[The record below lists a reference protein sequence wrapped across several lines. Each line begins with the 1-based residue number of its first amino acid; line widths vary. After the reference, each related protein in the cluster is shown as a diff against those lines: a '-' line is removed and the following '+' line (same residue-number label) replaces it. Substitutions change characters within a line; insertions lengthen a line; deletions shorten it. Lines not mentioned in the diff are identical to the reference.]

1 MYCLMKDFSLRSDK
15 RNGPTNA
22 DKVVMGKFVCAI
34 SNHFRAS
41 SPHTVGG
48 SSNTTC
54 AKSCISRYRAI
65 TNAKFSSSMY
75 LPVVYRRGQNHI
87 IKNLPYAWPNVLLS
101 SLRSDSMSMVRWFTR
116 GLSLKILQPI
126 SSPAMVLWMV
136 CNCSFPVVSP
146 SVATRSAR
154 VGSFKAPI
162 AELVASSSR
171 CKPVVRTRLRGESE
185 NVESFCARA
194 YANSFLANNVECPSP
209 RFKKVRALRQRR
221 YDRRNWRMKSNQH
234 ARRLSLAGQW
244 PGKTDVLPTSKCA
257 GTYR

>member
-1 MYCLMKDFSLRSDK
+1 MRNFELAACLDDHSMYCLMKDFSLRSDK

-75 LPVVYRRGQNHI
+75 LTGGLSSGSKPWLF
-87 IKNLPYAWPNVLLS
+87 KNLPYAWPNVLLS

-126 SSPAMVLWMV
+126 SSPAMVL
-136 CNCSFPVVSP
+136 
-146 SVATRSAR
+146 
-154 VGSFKAPI
+154 
-162 AELVASSSR
+162 
-171 CKPVVRTRLRGESE
+171 
-185 NVESFCARA
+185 
-194 YANSFLANNVECPSP
+194 
-209 RFKKVRALRQRR
+209 
-221 YDRRNWRMKSNQH
+221 
-234 ARRLSLAGQW
+234 
-244 PGKTDVLPTSKCA
+244 
-257 GTYR
+257 